1 MHHTLFSM
9 KAYRPKAG
17 GIREVEPR
25 PQGNGRVLIT
35 ERTSPS
41 IRTVQGWLMPLEH
54 YDERLGLS
62 PLQQYLEL
70 LLMMASRRPVDAA
83 SMRTVLRQARNTL
96 DDEQFAHLLGYRV
109 MFDADGEVVRGM
121 RHAPQVTFG

>member
-1 MHHTLFSM
+1 M
-9 KAYRPKAG
+9 KIYRPRAE

-25 PQGNGRVLIT
+25 PKGNGRVLIT

-54 YDERLGLS
+54 YDERLALS

-70 LLMMASRRPVDAA
+70 LLMMASKRPVDAP
-83 SMRTVLRQARNTL
+83 SMRTILRQARNTL
-96 DDEQFAHLLGYRV
+96 DDEQFAHLMGYRT
-109 MFDADGEVVRGM
+109 MFDVDGAVVRDF
-121 RHAPQVTFG
+121 RAAPQATFG